1 MKIKEKFEKEF
12 TQMEEQNNE
21 ISSLIYKI
29 ENKKAE
35 AKKFREDLITEII
48 YEITASVTF
57 EEKENA
63 FLQMKTDEEIS
74 LLSALISRA
83 DYVSPIAGEVTI
95 KEAWVS
101 VPKSRLK
108 VIIGEDEEMEVF
120 LKNVNKKFKQFNMKI
135 ILNGIGTV
143 QRHYLKV
150 IFS

>member
-101 VPKSRLK
+101 VPKARLR
-108 VIIGEDEEMEVF
+108 VVIGEDEDIKVF
-120 LKNVNKKFKQFNMKI
+120 LRNINKKFKQFNMKI